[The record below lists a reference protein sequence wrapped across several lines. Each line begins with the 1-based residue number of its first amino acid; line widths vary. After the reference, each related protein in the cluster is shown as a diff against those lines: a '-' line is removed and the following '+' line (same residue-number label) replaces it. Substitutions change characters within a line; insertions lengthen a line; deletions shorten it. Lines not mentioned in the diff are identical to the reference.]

1 MGGSAFI
8 DLFTP
13 RMPPDI
19 YNLILSQTLTTIQK
33 HFTHVSS
40 PIEAPGK
47 ADFGDIDILCH
58 GPLTPPY
65 NPSLT
70 PKAKVTETIAK
81 ELGAKSWIVGK
92 SMQGMNLAIPWPDS
106 HPDHSTSD
114 ENHETPGEGE
124 GEGEEERAGGEE
136 ERFIQLDIHIF
147 TSLKQYNWELFHAA
161 HGDLWNILGSTIR
174 RFGLTVNNLGLFL
187 RIPDIELLDRKKSM
201 VFLTDDSTTILDFLG
216 LDPERWWCR
225 FESQDEMFEYAAG
238 CRLFWIKEVM
248 EDGEGEGDVVGEIPI
263 EGNRERETNAGQE
276 GGEAGK
282 KKLKHND
289 RQRMDKRPI
298 FRTWIEDFIPKC
310 REQGRFLEM
319 RSSREQVRDEAFEKF
334 GVREEFDTRLREW
347 KLERHKDEMWRGV
360 IKGSVPTEDVDPQF
374 RAASVRFLR
383 AVLMDGELWEGSPL
397 KEAERDGEGMWD
409 LEAVRRF
416 VEGNWEEAGRLGM
429 VFQQKRALESMKA
442 KAEKKATLAG
452 VEKVELKALA

>member
-1 MGGSAFI
+1 MGGSAFS

-13 RMPPDI
+13 RMPPHI

-58 GPLTPPY
+58 GPLTSPY

-70 PKAKVTETIAK
+70 SKTTVTETIAK
-81 ELGAKSWIVGK
+81 ELGAEAWIVGQ
-92 SMQGMNLAIPWPDS
+92 SMQGMNFAIPWPE
-106 HPDHSTSD
+106 DHD
-114 ENHETPGEGE
+114 ENSPPNLNSNPDEDTKEGE
-124 GEGEEERAGGEE
+124 QGSKAK
-136 ERFIQLDIHIF
+136 FIQLDIHILP
-147 TSLKQYNWELFHAA
+147 SLKQYNWELFHSA

-187 RIPDIELLDRKKSM
+187 RIPEIELLDRKKSM
-201 VFLTDDSTTILDFLG
+201 VFLTDDSNTILEFLG
-216 LDPERWWCR
+216 LDPERWWRR
-225 FESQDEMFEYAAG
+225 FGSQDEMFEYAAG
-238 CRLFWIKEVM
+238 CRLFWIKEKL
-248 EDGEGEGDVVGEIPI
+248 EEGEGEGDVV
-263 EGNRERETNAGQE
+263 GQE

-298 FRTWIEDFIPKC
+298 FRTWIDDFVPKC

-319 RSSREQVRDEAFEKF
+319 KSSREQVRDEAFEKF
-334 GVREEFDTRLREW
+334 GVREEFETRLKEW
-347 KLERHKDEMWRGV
+347 KMERHKDEMWRVV

-374 RAASVRFLR
+374 RAASVRFLK
-383 AVLMDGELWEGSPL
+383 AVLMEGEMWEGRAL
-397 KEAERDGEGMWD
+397 KEAERDEEGMWD
-409 LEAVRRF
+409 LEAAKGF
-416 VEGNWEEAGRLGM
+416 VVGNWEEAGRLGM
-429 VFQQKRALESMKA
+429 IFQQKRAVESMRV
-442 KAEKKATLAG
+442 KAEKKAKLSEG
-452 VEKVELKALA
+452 VGNEGLKALA